1 MGCRPRAGS
10 VRAGRR
16 AVAGALLASALLAV
30 PAVADPTPPAE
41 PSVPYTCDFP
51 VLGAR
56 VVSVVV
62 GADLPVAVPVG
73 APSDGF
79 PVRAAITLPAEVV
92 EAMGAAGGTR
102 VSGSVEVGVAV
113 AGAEQPRTVPVQA
126 PLAEAALP
134 ATGEVALSATG
145 VFPEQV
151 LRSAGLAQVSARGI
165 ALSLD
170 PVAAPAWAPP
180 SGGRVQVR
188 CAPHED
194 AEADLGTTEVSASV
208 DWAAPTELTVTAT
221 TATSVSL
228 SWAPPGGRT
237 VAAYEVR
244 VGDSVVATVTE
255 PTATLGDLRPGTE
268 HSFTVQAR
276 DDIGRRSRASEPAT
290 ARTPVSVV
298 RRAYDIAAVTH
309 HAALDLRLSLT
320 GRADAELDVASG
332 LSAVELELHDT
343 SVRTRMFGLIPVEAV
358 VAFDTG
364 GTTATLSQD
373 GLAVSTRVS
382 VVLPSITLFG
392 YPVSSGSSCRT
403 SVPADIALHSD
414 GAFDPL
420 KGGSMSGTY
429 TIPALA
435 GCGDLTKALTAMAS
449 GPGNTL
455 DLTLTVRPD

>member
-1 MGCRPRAGS
+1 MF
-10 VRAGRR
+10 
-16 AVAGALLASALLAV
+16 GALLATALLAA
-30 PAVADPTPPAE
+30 PAVAAPARAAAAVESPVVPT
-41 PSVPYTCDFP
+41 PYTCEFP

-56 VVSVVV
+56 AVSVVV
-62 GADLPVAVPVG
+62 GADLPVAVPLG

-79 PVRAAITLPAEVV
+79 AVRAAITLPAEVV
-92 EAMGAAGGTR
+92 EAMSAAGGTR

-113 AGAEQPRTVPVQA
+113 AGAEQPRTVPVRA
-126 PLAEAALP
+126 SLAEAALP

-170 PVAAPAWAPP
+170 PAAAPGWAPP
-180 SGGRVQVR
+180 SGGRVQVP

-237 VAAYEVR
+237 IAGYEVR

-255 PTATLGDLRPGTE
+255 PTATVSDLRPGAE

-276 DDIGRRSRASEPAT
+276 DDIDRRSRASAPVT

-298 RRAYDIAAVTH
+298 RRAYDIAAVTQ

-320 GRADAELDVASG
+320 GRADAEIDVASG
-332 LSAVELELHDT
+332 LSAVELELDDT
-343 SVRTRMFGLIPVEAV
+343 TARTRMFGLIPIEAV
-358 VAFDTG
+358 VAFDAG

-403 SVPADIALHSD
+403 SVPADIALHSE

-420 KGGSMSGTY
+420 TGGAIAGTY